1 MTLYVPGPVLK
12 YGDNE
17 IVLFEIES
25 TPSNNS
31 SDLRRRGGGA
41 GNMEEEEEEEEEEE
55 DLMVEFVDKPDFWG
69 PRGKGVWDGSNGE
82 RDEEEW
88 YMRYERI
95 VVGSGRDGVKGVAA
109 EE

>member
-17 IVLFEIES
+17 IILFEIEF
-25 TPSNNS
+25 TPTSSNS
-31 SDLRRRGGGA
+31 IDLRRGGGGA
-41 GNMEEEEEEEEEEE
+41 DMEEEEE
-55 DLMVEFVDKPDFWG
+55 DLMVEFVDTPDFWG
-69 PRGKGVWDGSNGE
+69 PQGKGVWDGGNGE
-82 RDEEEW
+82 RGEEEW

-95 VVGSGRDGVKGVAA
+95 VVGSGEDGVKGMTV